1 MARGTPHRHR
11 RPRRPQTQAFT
22 LVELLV
28 VIAVV
33 ALLVS
38 LLLPA
43 LASARRAARTTLCL
57 SNLRQLGLAQAQ
69 YADDHR
75 GALVDAALG
84 HGGLGDPRAS
94 WPVVLTRYLG
104 SGLGVIVSPGDDS
117 PFWPQGEGGSST
129 GMSFREYLALWERD
143 PATAPRTVAL
153 ARWTSYGLNNYLTR
167 SKAPPP
173 ELMRRPAYD
182 TLAAIPSPSTT
193 VHWVM
198 MTRGR
203 QPVPSAYAL
212 SDHVHAESWDD
223 GAPGTAPHLAD
234 RQVETGAWGGRAGTP
249 SATANYAFADGHAR
263 TLRFDAVYTS
273 VARNRF
279 DPDAQH

>member
-1 MARGTPHRHR
+1 MARG
-11 RPRRPQTQAFT
+11 FT

-28 VIAVV
+28 VIAVI
-33 ALLVS
+33 ALLIS

-57 SNLRQLGLAQAQ
+57 SNLRQIGLAQAQ

-75 GALVDAALG
+75 GALVDAALA
-84 HGGLGDPRAS
+84 HGGLGDPRTS
-94 WPVVLTRYLG
+94 WPVLLTRYIG
-104 SGLGVIVSPGDDS
+104 AGLAVIVSPGDDS
-117 PFWPQGEGGSST
+117 PFWPTAEGGASP
-129 GMSFREYLALWERD
+129 GMAFREYLALWERD
-143 PATAPRTVAL
+143 PAAAPRNVAL

-203 QPVPSAYAL
+203 QPVPSSFAL

-223 GAPGTAPHLAD
+223 GAPGTAPRLAD
-234 RQVETGAWGGRAGTP
+234 LQVETGAWGGRTGTP

-273 VARNRF
+273 FTRNRF